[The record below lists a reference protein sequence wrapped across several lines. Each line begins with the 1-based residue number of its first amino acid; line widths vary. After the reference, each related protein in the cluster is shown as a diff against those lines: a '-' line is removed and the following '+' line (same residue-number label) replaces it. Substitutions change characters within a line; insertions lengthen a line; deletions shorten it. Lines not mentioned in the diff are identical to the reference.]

1 MKNNYLNKLEELY
14 LRHADPVRAI
24 PMKKYMKDRFEFCG
38 ISSIPRKEIYKE
50 FFMANGLPET
60 GDIEDIV
67 KELWEMPQR
76 EYQYFATFLFAKMIR
91 ELDKD
96 QISIFEFMIVN
107 KSWWDTVDAIAIN
120 LVGPVL
126 ARDKNIIPAITG
138 KWMDSGNMWLQ
149 RTSLLFQLNYKSGT
163 DEKLLFSLIKKLSER
178 EEFFIRKA
186 IGWALREYS
195 KTSPGIVSE
204 FITNTKLS
212 PLSVKE
218 GMRIILK
225 SSNKV

>member
-14 LRHADPVRAI
+14 LRHADPIRAV
-24 PMKKYMKDRFEFCG
+24 PMKKYMREKFEFFG
-38 ISSIPRKEIYKE
+38 ITSVPRKEIYKE
-50 FFMANGLPET
+50 FFKANGLPET
-60 GDIEDIV
+60 GEIEDIV

-76 EYQYFATFLFAKMIR
+76 EYQYFTIFLLEKKIR
-91 ELDKD
+91 QLDKD
-96 QISIFEFMIVN
+96 HIPLFEFLIVN
-107 KSWWDTVDAIAIN
+107 KSWWDTVDAIASN

-126 ARDKNIIPAITG
+126 AGSRNIIPEITG
-138 KWMDSGNMWLQ
+138 KWMSSGNMWLQ
-149 RTSLLFQLNYKSGT
+149 RTSLLFQLKYRNGT
-163 DEKLLFSLIKKLSER
+163 DEKLLLSLIKELSER

-195 KTSPGIVSE
+195 KTSPDSVSE
-204 FITNTKLS
+204 FIADTELS

-225 SSNKV
+225 SSNKI